1 MNRYFS
7 WAVFTVGLL
16 VIGWVAWGF
25 VGSSALALAMTL
37 AIAMGYLV
45 GAQELRQ
52 FRAATATL
60 EAALADLAQPP
71 TSLDAWLARVSPAL
85 QNPVRLRI
93 EGSRGALPNPTL
105 TPYLVGLLV
114 MLGMLGTFLGMVVTF
129 KGAVFALEGSTD
141 LQAIRAALAEPIRGL
156 GLSFGTSVAGVAGSA
171 MLGLLSAI
179 SRRERLQVVRLLDD
193 RIATVLRTYSLARQ
207 REETLKALQA
217 QTNALPIVM
226 DRMEAMLERM
236 ERHSVNTHD
245 QLAERQA
252 QFHKATEQTYTALAD
267 SVGRSLHNSLEAGA
281 RAMVQNTQPVI
292 EAAMAEMARE
302 SARQHTRVGETVQTQ
317 LNGLLAS
324 FDQQTQA
331 MIAGVRT
338 AMVDSHTDHAQA
350 DAHRLLAWS
359 KTLEALGTE
368 LQRNWT
374 AADTRA
380 QAQQQ
385 ALCKTL
391 ERTAAVISER
401 AAEQASRTLDGI
413 GQLLERSEA
422 LVNARVATESAWTRE
437 HSVRMDAMATVWRE
451 ELAALRND
459 EAARGQ
465 AAIDRL
471 AALQVELS
479 TQLASLG
486 AALEQPMSRLMETAA
501 QAPKA
506 AADLMTQLREEMA
519 RITARDTT
527 QLEERSAVMERL
539 QALMDAADQ
548 TARRQ
553 HETLETLVT
562 STSAV
567 LEQASGQFAQALTA
581 QTDQAADLSAQLQGS
596 AIELSSLGETFHH
609 AVTLFN
615 TSNGHLLE
623 ALQGVEAAVSQSM
636 ARSDEQLA
644 YYVAQ
649 AREVIDL
656 SLTSQKAVVED
667 LRRLQSHQPAGVSA

>member
-1 MNRYFS
+1 MNRLFT
-7 WAVFTVGLL
+7 WAVFVVGLL

-25 VGSSALALAMTL
+25 VGGSALALTMTL
-37 AIAMGYLV
+37 AIAASYLL

-60 EAALADLAQPP
+60 EAALADLTHPP
-71 TSLDAWLARVSPAL
+71 ARLDAWLARVSPAL

-93 EGSRGALPNPTL
+93 EGTRTALPNPTL

-141 LQAIRAALAEPIRGL
+141 LQAIRSALAEPIRGL

-179 SRRERLQVVRLLDD
+179 SRRERLQVVRQLDD
-193 RIATVLRTYSLARQ
+193 RIATVLRPFSLAHQ

-217 QTNALPIVM
+217 QTDALPQVM
-226 DRMEAMLERM
+226 DRMAAMLEQM
-236 ERHSVNTHD
+236 ERHSAQTHA

-252 QFHKATEQTYTALAD
+252 QFHQATEKTYTVLAD
-267 SVGRSLHNSLEAGA
+267 SVGRSLQSSLEAGA

-292 EAAMAEMARE
+292 EAAMAAMARE
-302 SARQHTRVGETVQTQ
+302 SAHQHTRVGETVQTQ
-317 LNGLLAS
+317 LGNLLAG
-324 FDQQTQA
+324 FDQHAQTLL
-331 MIAGVRT
+331 AGVRT
-338 AMVDSHTDHAQA
+338 ALAASHTDQAQA
-350 DAHRLLAWS
+350 DAQRLQAWS
-359 KTLEALGTE
+359 KELETLGAN
-368 LQRNWT
+368 LQREW
-374 AADTRA
+374 AAAGTRA
-380 QAQQQ
+380 QAQHQ
-385 ALCKTL
+385 ALCETL
-391 ERTAAVISER
+391 ERTASAISDR
-401 AAEQASRTLDGI
+401 TAEQAQRTLDGI
-413 GQLLERSEA
+413 GNLLERSEA
-422 LVNARVATESAWTRE
+422 LVSARVATESAWVSE
-437 HSVRMDAMATVWRE
+437 HGSRMDTMATVWRQ

-459 EAARGQ
+459 EAVRGQ
-465 AAIDRL
+465 AAVDRL
-471 AALQVELS
+471 TALQVALS
-479 TQLASLG
+479 TQLATLG

-501 QAPKA
+501 QAPQA
-506 AADLMTQLREEMA
+506 AAELMIQLREEMA
-519 RITARDTT
+519 RLTARDTT

-553 HETLETLVT
+553 HDTLETLVA
-562 STSAV
+562 STTAV
-567 LEQASGQFAQALTA
+567 LDQASAQFAQALAT
-581 QTDQAADLSAQLQGS
+581 QTGQAADLGAHLQGS
-596 AIELSSLGETFHH
+596 AIELSTLGETFHH

-623 ALQGVEAAVSQSM
+623 ALQRVEAAVSQSM

-644 YYVAQ
+644 YYVGQ

-656 SLTSQKAVVED
+656 SLTSQKAMVED
-667 LRRLQSHQPAGVSA
+667 LRRLQGQLAPGAGA